1 MNIPELQTPSVL
13 LDLDVAETNLKRYHT
28 SALKAGK
35 QVWPMVKTHKSL
47 YLARLQALTG
57 CSGFLCGTL
66 DEAEMLANAGFQ
78 NIMYAYPVST
88 KESIARVIALARKC
102 NFMIRLDSVEA
113 AKNINQF
120 LEEADVKLNYTIIID
135 SGLHRF
141 GIAPS
146 KITEFLKET
155 YQYKNLVWKGISTH
169 PGHVYSAQLPEEVS
183 KYVKYEIDAIHL
195 AVDKLREAGYD
206 PEIVSTG
213 STPTFW
219 GELEDSY
226 INVLH
231 PGNYIFHDYIQMS
244 LGIAC
249 EKECALTVLAS
260 VISNPSEDKLICD
273 AGAKC
278 LGLDKGAHGNAAI
291 TGHGYVIQH
300 PEITVS
306 GLSEEVGKLQIN
318 GCTDLKIGDKIQII
332 PNHSC
337 SSANLTDYFI
347 GVRNGKAEGI
357 IYVDARG
364 NRKVSEFPILK
375 LL

>member
-1 MNIPELQTPSVL
+1 MNLSELKTPSIL
-13 LDLDVAETNLKRYHT
+13 LDLDIAESNLKKYHHL
-28 SALKAGK
+28 AQDAGK

-47 YLARLQALTG
+47 YLAKLQALTG

-66 DEAEMLANAGFQ
+66 DEAEMLADAGFQ

-88 KESIARVIALARKC
+88 KESVSRVICLARKC
-102 NFMIRLDSVEA
+102 NFIIRLDSVET
-113 AKNINQF
+113 AKYINGC
-120 LEEADVKLNYTIIID
+120 LEDADIKLNYTIIID

-141 GIAPS
+141 GVAPH
-146 KITEFLKET
+146 KVTEFLKEVMDC
-155 YQYKNLVWKGISTH
+155 KNLVWKGISTH
-169 PGHVYSAQLPEEVS
+169 PGHVYSAQLPEEVPQ
-183 KYVKYEIDAIHL
+183 YVQDERKAIHL
-195 AVDKLREAGYD
+195 SVDRLHEAGYK

-213 STPTFW
+213 STPTFC
-219 GELEDSY
+219 GELEDPY
-226 INVLH
+226 INILH

-244 LGIAC
+244 LGIAK
-249 EKECALTVLAS
+249 EKDCALTVLAS
-260 VISNPSEDKLICD
+260 VISNPSSDRLICD

-291 TGHGYVIQH
+291 TGHGYVINH
-300 PEITVS
+300 PEITVT

-318 GCTDLKIGDKIQII
+318 GCTDLKLGDKIQII

-347 GVRNGKAEGI
+347 GIRNGKIEGV

-364 NRKVSEFPILK
+364 NRTMPAVSTLK